1 MFRAFRLP
9 LASLLLA
16 PALSLAQAPIVS
28 VDIPVIP
35 KPTLPLTAVPQPM
48 PRDLPSVPAL
58 TKMPINMQ
66 AAPTATPT
74 LTPAPAP
81 VVAAPAPTIVMP
93 EAAPAAPAA
102 EPEEEKKAEDRFLV
116 ENMLGKTPNGQK
128 LLDNGW
134 RIYGWTQGSY
144 TTGSGDRSNL
154 PVPFIDR
161 NNEFSMN
168 QNWLHVEKTID
179 TSKKEFQVGGT
190 VDAILPGTDSR
201 FTLARGLFDQQN
213 RDGRLYGFDLFQ
225 AYADIFLP
233 SFGANGTTMRVG
245 KFATF
250 LEYEVVQGISNPFVS
265 RSYLFQYNP
274 FTHTGVN
281 FLTQLNDDWSMQN
294 GVVLGAD
301 NFIDPAVRTTYI
313 GQLKYAPKD
322 GDTSLAFGTMVTRP
336 DFHRGENFAFYNV
349 YNLQMTHKF
358 SDKLNYVLDAS
369 FSHID
374 SVPVIGSANWFGV
387 VQYLGYAL
395 TDKVTTNF
403 RSELFNDT
411 QGFRT
416 GTEAL
421 YIANTVGLT
430 WKPRPWLYI
439 MPEAR
444 YDYATKGSPFAGR
457 RDLFTATIGTILRW

>member
-1 MFRAFRLP
+1 MFRTLRLP
-9 LASLLLA
+9 LAGLLLA
-16 PALSLAQAPIVS
+16 PALTLAQAPIVP
-28 VDIPVIP
+28 VDAPVIP
-35 KPTLPLTAVPQPM
+35 KSTLPISAVPQPM
-48 PRDLPSVPAL
+48 PRDLPAVPAP
-58 TKMPINMQ
+58 KMMPINTQ
-66 AAPTATPT
+66 SAP

-81 VVAAPAPTIVMP
+81 VAAPAVTMP
-93 EAAPAAPAA
+93 EPAPAASCDK
-102 EPEEEKKAEDRFLV
+102 PEEEKKEEERFLI
-116 ENMLGKTPNGQK
+116 EKALGKTCHGQK

-161 NNEFSMN
+161 NNEFSMM

-179 TSKKEFQVGGT
+179 TSKKEFQVGGV

-233 SFGANGTTMRVG
+233 DFGANGTTMRVG

-250 LEYEVVQGISNPFVS
+250 LEYEVVQGISNPFLS

-281 FLTQLNDDWSMQN
+281 FLTQLNDNWSMQN

-322 GDTSLAFGTMVTRP
+322 GDTTVAFGTMITRP
-336 DFHRGENFAFYNV
+336 DYNSYEEFAFYNV
-349 YNLQMTHKF
+349 YNLQVTHKF
-358 SDKLNYVLDAS
+358 NDKLNYVLDAS

-374 SVPVIGSANWFGV
+374 KAPGLGHANWFGV
-387 VQYLGYAL
+387 VQYLSYAL

-403 RSELFNDT
+403 RTELFNDT
-411 QGFRT
+411 NGFRT
-416 GTEAL
+416 GTETL
-421 YIANTVGLT
+421 YSGTTLGLT
-430 WKPRPWLYI
+430 WKPTPWLYI

-444 YDYATKGSPFAGR
+444 YDYATKGSPFAGK
-457 RDLFTATIGTILRW
+457 RDLFTASIGSIIRW

>member
-35 KPTLPLTAVPQPM
+35 KATLPLTAVPQPM

-66 AAPTATPT
+66 AAPTATST

-93 EAAPAAPAA
+93 EATPAAPAA

-144 TTGSGDRSNL
+144 TTGSGNRNNF
-154 PVPFIDR
+154 PVPFTDR
-161 NNEFSMN
+161 NNEFSMM

-213 RDGRLYGFDLFQ
+213 RDGRLYGYDIYQ
-225 AYADIFLP
+225 AYADFFLP
-233 SFGANGTTMRVG
+233 SFGAYGTTVRVG
-245 KFATF
+245 KFNTSHSA
-250 LEYEVVQGISNPFVS
+250 EVVQGINNPFLS

-301 NFIDPAVRTTYI
+301 NFIDPANRATYI
-313 GQLKYAPKD
+313 GQLKWAPKK
-322 GDTSLAFGTMVTRP
+322 GDTTVAFFAQVTRP
-336 DFHRGENFAFYNV
+336 DYHAYEEFAFYNV
-349 YNLQMTHKF
+349 YNMQVTHNF

-369 FSHID
+369 FSHINK
-374 SVPVIGSANWFGV
+374 VPGIGHANWFGV
-387 VQYLGYAL
+387 AQYLNYAL
-395 TDKVTTNF
+395 TDKITLKT

-416 GTEAL
+416 GTETL
-421 YIANTVGLT
+421 YSESTLGLT

-457 RDLFTATIGTILRW
+457 RDLFTASIGTILRW

>member
-1 MFRAFRLP
+1 
-9 LASLLLA
+9 
-16 PALSLAQAPIVS
+16 
-28 VDIPVIP
+28 
-35 KPTLPLTAVPQPM
+35 M
-48 PRDLPSVPAL
+48 PEA
-58 TKMPINMQ
+58 
-66 AAPTATPT
+66 AAPTA
-74 LTPAPAP
+74 A
-81 VVAAPAPTIVMP
+81 V
-93 EAAPAAPAA
+93 
-102 EPEEEKKAEDRFLV
+102 EEEKKPEDKFLV
-116 ENMLGKTPNGQK
+116 ENMLGKTTSGQK

-134 RIYGWTQGSY
+134 KIYGWTQGSY
-144 TTGSGDRSNL
+144 TTGSGNRNNL

-161 NNEFSMN
+161 NNEYSMM

-213 RDGRLYGFDLFQ
+213 RDGRLYGFDLYQ

-250 LEYEVVQGISNPFVS
+250 LEYEVVQGISNPFLS

-281 FLTQLNDDWSMQN
+281 FMTQLNDDWSMQN

-301 NFIDPAVRTTYI
+301 NFIDPAIRTTYI
-313 GQLKYAPKD
+313 GQLKYAPKN
-322 GDTSLAFGTMVTRP
+322 GDTTVAFGTMITRP
-336 DFHRGENFAFYNV
+336 DYHSYEEFAFYNV
-349 YNLQMTHKF
+349 YNLQVTHKF
-358 SDKLNYVLDAS
+358 SDKLNYVIDAS

-374 SVPVIGSANWFGV
+374 KVPKIGGANWFGV

-395 TDKVTTNF
+395 TDKITVNT

-411 QGFRT
+411 NGFRT
-416 GTEAL
+416 GTETL
-421 YIANTVGLT
+421 YSENTLGMT
-430 WKPRPWLYI
+430 WKPKPWLYI
-439 MPEAR
+439 MPEVR
-444 YDYATKGSPFAGR
+444 YDYATKGTPFDGR
-457 RDLFTATIGTILRW
+457 RDLFTASIGTILRW